1 MPAFVSNN
9 KKHMDFRDKLHH
21 TAHCPHCAN
30 TAPQR
35 IVATH
40 WCTES
45 VNFPTF
51 YVLVACA
58 TCRHATLYRDGS
70 PNQPA
75 QEFCGMWSLKG
86 KELCWPTVGTL
97 HPSVPSAVQSC
108 YEEAAAIKK
117 RAPNAFANQIRRAL
131 EALCKDRGAGKKTL
145 SQNLQE
151 LCDRGELPPPLGMM
165 TDILRMLGNIG
176 SHAADESVG
185 REYVDAIDEFF
196 RAVVEYVY
204 VAPHRV
210 KEVQTQLDYARK
222 AKSGGT

>member
-1 MPAFVSNN
+1 
-9 KKHMDFRDKLHH
+9 MDSRSKINHI
-21 TAHCPHCAN
+21 AHCPHCGN

-35 IVATH
+35 IVATYS
-40 WCTES
+40 CTEN
-45 VNFPTF
+45 VNFPIF

-58 TCRHATLYRDGS
+58 TCQQATLYKDGS
-70 PNQPA
+70 PNQPP
-75 QEFCGMWSLKG
+75 QEFFGGVWSLKG
-86 KELCWPTVGTL
+86 KELCWPTFGTL
-97 HPSVPSAVQSC
+97 HPSVPSTVQSC
-108 YEEAAAIKK
+108 YEEAAAIKT

-131 EALCKDRGAGKKTL
+131 EALCKDRGANKKSL
-145 SQNLQE
+145 AQNLQE

-165 TDILRMLGNIG
+165 TDILRILGNIG

-210 KEVQTQLDYARK
+210 REVQAQLDYARR
-222 AKSGGT
+222 AKSGGK